1 MYRLNIDQQQKKPR
15 RRFRRI
21 FKLLLIPILFIFAF
35 VSIFLIDYK
44 FFSGSE
50 LLEHSSIIK
59 AVSSSSDIIGKVIDT
74 ELKHENNVTSVLIVG
89 IDTRN
94 VVFENGEFKSTKPK
108 GQAGTR
114 NTDTIIQVIYDHEK
128 KSMSMIS
135 VPRDL
140 GVDLVENCVK
150 FHGSIHWVYDK
161 AEAANCPGRGVEELK
176 ETVTSVTGIPI
187 QYHVFITLD
196 SFVEAIET
204 VGEENPSTKET
215 GIYIDNPSDVWDVY
229 PYNDNG
235 WENVFFKKGR
245 IFLSGEDALKYVRV
259 RQLTTDFGR
268 ARRQQIVIEAVL
280 SRVLSSETFLN
291 PEKLSELYRIYQEKT
306 LVSEVTIREILAGMD
321 LIESF
326 DLGTNINIILDPAL
340 GGDEVYLNKQPHNRP
355 GGPYYMVPTHWKD
368 CPGNEFCRVQQ
379 LISNILSNPKVY
391 NEQATA
397 YAYATK
403 YDQGKLD
410 FGNISFKELSENDP
424 PLTMSRS
431 KNLITLAPE
440 LKTYENIIIFDFS
453 GGKYPNTK
461 DFLESELDATVLDG
475 ANYKRYQLNKEN
487 FTIVLP

>member
-1 MYRLNIDQQQKKPR
+1 MYSLNLNEQRKKPKR
-15 RRFRRI
+15 RLRRLFKI
-21 FKLLLIPILFIFAF
+21 FLIPVFFAIAF

-74 ELKHENNVTSVLIVG
+74 ELKHDNNVTSVLIVG

-114 NTDTIIQVIYDHEK
+114 NTDTIIQVVYHHDT

-140 GVDLVENCVK
+140 GVDFVTDCVK

-176 ETVTSVTGIPI
+176 QTVTSVTGIPI

-196 SFVEAIET
+196 SFVEAIEA
-204 VGEENPSTKET
+204 VGEKNLATGET
-215 GIYIDNPSDVWDVY
+215 GIYIDNPTDVWDVY

-245 IFLSGEDALKYVRV
+245 IFLSSEDALKYVRV

-291 PEKLSELYRIYQEKT
+291 PDKLSELYRIYQEKT
-306 LVSEVTIREILAGMD
+306 LVSEVSVREILAGMD

-326 DLGTNINIILDPAL
+326 DLSKNVNIILDPAL

-379 LISNILSNPKVY
+379 LISNILSNPEVY

-403 YDQGKLD
+403 YELGKLD
-410 FGNISFKELSENDP
+410 FSNKLFTELSENDP
-424 PLTMSRS
+424 PLALSRS
-431 KNLITLAPE
+431 KNQITLATE
-440 LKTYENIIIFDFS
+440 LKSNGNIVIFDFS
-453 GGKYPNTK
+453 GGKYPNTR
-461 DFLESELDATVLDG
+461 DFLESKLGATIIDG
-475 ANYKRYQLNKEN
+475 ANYKRYQLNKES